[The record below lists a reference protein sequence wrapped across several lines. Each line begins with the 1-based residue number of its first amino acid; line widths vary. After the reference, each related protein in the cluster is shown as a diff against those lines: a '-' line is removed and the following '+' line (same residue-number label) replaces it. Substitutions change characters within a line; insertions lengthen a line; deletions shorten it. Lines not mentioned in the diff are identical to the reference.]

1 MFYYGGEIATYFMT
15 NSNYV
20 VLLFKSM
27 TLFDLFQA
35 LVDSFVEFDRTM
47 TEPSVISELKRI
59 AGTDGDD
66 DEHDPGIVETSY

>member
-1 MFYYGGEIATYFMT
+1 
-15 NSNYV
+15 
-20 VLLFKSM
+20 M

-35 LVDSFVEFDRTM
+35 LVDSFVESDRTM

-66 DEHDPGIVETSY
+66 DEHDPGIVQTS